1 MNRSCE
7 RITTE
12 AGVEEQMSIGISN
25 DIRAVVPTMPYRNT
39 TAMVDWLCDAL
50 GFQKQVIVKG
60 EDEKIKHAELAF
72 GESMI
77 MVVGVQDSP
86 FEKLVV
92 HPDQVGGVET
102 QTCYLI
108 VADVEAH
115 FARAKAKGAE
125 IIFAVRVE
133 NHGGRGYA
141 CRDPEGHMWMFGTYD
156 PRRSLFPKRAPDP
169 GAPRK
174 RASVLPLLFSALTL
188 ASVVLAVWSYS
199 EMRRTTLVLD
209 RITGLSGAPP
219 AGSDGLGQ
227 PEGPARHTVGSEARD
242 LATKLIEIQAAKERA
257 EQSAKDLAAR
267 LAQERHARENAAQSA
282 KEGQELLARELR
294 ANENLSQVAKLA
306 KDQLDQERVA
316 RLAAEKLAKDAS
328 DQLDRLR
335 LAKGATY
342 RTAKEGTDKCEQERT
357 SRALAERNAQDAMD
371 HLSRER
377 NARAAAEL
385 AANEL
390 RNQLVSIG
398 TEPQERISE
407 LRNRIEAEHRAKGI
421 VERAAKEMQQEL
433 AQEKHSRDFSRARP
447 EADAAKATADSIMLV
462 LSHRSA
468 M

>member
-1 MNRSCE
+1 MDQLKSEIETNPLYKLAFLQLSTRQKRKQQQMIAKYFGAIVSNHQRMNRSFE

-50 GFQKQVIVKG
+50 GFQRQVIVKG
-60 EDEKIKHAELAF
+60 EDEKIKHAELTF

-77 MVVGVQDSP
+77 MVVGVQDFP

-125 IIFAVRVE
+125 IIFAVSVE

-227 PEGPARHTVGSEARD
+227 PEGPARHTVGSEAKD
-242 LATKLIEIQAAKERA
+242 LATKL
-257 EQSAKDLAAR
+257 D
-267 LAQERHARENAAQSA
+267 
-282 KEGQELLARELR
+282 
-294 ANENLSQVAKLA
+294 
-306 KDQLDQERVA
+306 
-316 RLAAEKLAKDAS
+316 
-328 DQLDRLR
+328 
-335 LAKGATY
+335 
-342 RTAKEGTDKCEQERT
+342 
-357 SRALAERNAQDAMD
+357 
-371 HLSRER
+371 
-377 NARAAAEL
+377 
-385 AANEL
+385 
-390 RNQLVSIG
+390 
-398 TEPQERISE
+398 
-407 LRNRIEAEHRAKGI
+407 
-421 VERAAKEMQQEL
+421 
-433 AQEKHSRDFSRARP
+433 
-447 EADAAKATADSIMLV
+447 
-462 LSHRSA
+462 
-468 M
+468 

>member
-1 MNRSCE
+1 MNRSFE

-39 TAMVDWLCDAL
+39 TAMVDWLCDAF

-60 EDEKIKHAELAF
+60 EDEKIKHAELTF

-77 MVVGVQDSP
+77 MVVGVHDSP

-169 GAPRK
+169 GPPRK

-209 RITGLSGAPP
+209 RITGLSGA
-219 AGSDGLGQ
+219 
-227 PEGPARHTVGSEARD
+227 RR
-242 LATKLIEIQAAKERA
+242 
-257 EQSAKDLAAR
+257 
-267 LAQERHARENAAQSA
+267 REVTAWDSL
-282 KEGQELLARELR
+282 KVLR
-294 ANENLSQVAKLA
+294 
-306 KDQLDQERVA
+306 
-316 RLAAEKLAKDAS
+316 
-328 DQLDRLR
+328 
-335 LAKGATY
+335 
-342 RTAKEGTDKCEQERT
+342 GT
-357 SRALAERNAQDAMD
+357 
-371 HLSRER
+371 
-377 NARAAAEL
+377 
-385 AANEL
+385 
-390 RNQLVSIG
+390 
-398 TEPQERISE
+398 P
-407 LRNRIEAEHRAKGI
+407 
-421 VERAAKEMQQEL
+421 
-433 AQEKHSRDFSRARP
+433 
-447 EADAAKATADSIMLV
+447 
-462 LSHRSA
+462 
-468 M
+468 